1 MSVELIRHDA
11 QTSSESWFSAADVLV
26 VLRSMDEYRE
36 RALRAEKRERELE
49 EAQSLLLDGWAL

>member
-1 MSVELIRHDA
+1 MIEIIRHDA
-11 QTSSESWFSAADVLV
+11 QTSPESWFSAADVLSV
-26 VLRSMDEYRE
+26 IREYDEYRE